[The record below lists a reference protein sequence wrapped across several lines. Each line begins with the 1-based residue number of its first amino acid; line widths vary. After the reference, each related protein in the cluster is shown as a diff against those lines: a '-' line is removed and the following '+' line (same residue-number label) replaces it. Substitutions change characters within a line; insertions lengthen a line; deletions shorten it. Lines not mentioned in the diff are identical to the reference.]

1 MTKRILLVD
10 DDPLNL
16 DLLTRRLGR
25 SGFQVTTA
33 TNGQTAVE
41 KARQELPH
49 LILMD
54 FSLPVLDGWTATRQ
68 IKADAATGHIPI
80 IGVTAHALVG
90 DREKALEAGCD
101 DYETKPIDFS
111 ELLAKIMALLD
122 TEDPA
127 P

>member
-25 SGFQVTTA
+25 VGYQVTTA
-33 TNGQTAVE
+33 TDGAVAVQ
-41 KARQELPH
+41 KARQEVPH

-54 FSLPVLDGWTATRQ
+54 FSLPVMDGWTATRQ
-68 IKADAATGHIPI
+68 IKADAATRHIPI

-101 DYETKPIDFS
+101 EYETKPIDFS
-111 ELLAKIMALLD
+111 QLLEKIQGLID
-122 TEDPA
+122 KGNTVV
-127 P
+127 